1 MPSTGCWWAESRAVG
16 CRYRLR
22 QGLAR
27 IVTLWRPPD
36 TRPAQE
42 ALSAEAFELFRT
54 MSAADQGH
62 ALAVLRLLRG
72 EGPVSPDLSAAALL
86 HDVGKADGGLTLP
99 YRTAIVLLETF
110 WPQTLKR
117 LCGYAEG
124 SWRAPFAADAHHA
137 VIGAERCLAAGCSMR
152 TVALVRYHDVALEAV
167 SSDLCV
173 DLERL
178 KRADDAS

>member
-1 MPSTGCWWAESRAVG
+1 MG

-42 ALSAEAFELFRT
+42 ALSAEAFELFCT

-62 ALAVLRLLRG
+62 ALAVLRVLRG

-110 WPQTLKR
+110 WPHALER
-117 LCGYAEG
+117 LCVGAEG
-124 SWRAPFAADAHHA
+124 TWRRPFAADANHA
-137 VIGAERCLAAGCSMR
+137 ATGAERCLAAGCSKR
-152 TVALVRYHDVALEAV
+152 AVALVRYHDTPPRAAPD
-167 SSDLCV
+167 DLRA

-178 KRADDAS
+178 QRADDAS